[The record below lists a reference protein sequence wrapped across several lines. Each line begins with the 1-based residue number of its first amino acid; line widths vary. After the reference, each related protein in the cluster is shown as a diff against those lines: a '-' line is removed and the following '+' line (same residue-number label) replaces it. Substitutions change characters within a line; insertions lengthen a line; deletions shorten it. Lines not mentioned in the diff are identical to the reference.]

1 MDLRPVAGKVLIQPD
16 PTERT
21 TEAGLVL
28 VEHWPME
35 VSGVVVAVGAS
46 KHPHKDEAFARADE
60 LEAMA
65 TTNLAPLSATRSATC
80 LLAAQLLRDL
90 TGREPEVNV
99 GDRVIFGLSAG
110 QEVRIED
117 TRYFLMNETDLLAV
131 IPPDTEVAA

>member
-35 VSGVVVAVGAS
+35 VSGVVVAVGHS
-46 KHPHKDEAFARADE
+46 KHPRKDEAFALADTIRE
-60 LEAMA
+60 LFG
-65 TTNLAPLSATRSATC
+65 TYSLDSDCPNPQC
-80 LLAAQLLRDL
+80 LLDAARLLREL

-99 GDRVIFGLSAG
+99 GDRVLFGLSAG

>member
-46 KHPHKDEAFARADE
+46 KHPRKDEAFELAKFLDHSPSGRVECTCELCDAAR
-60 LEAMA
+60 
-65 TTNLAPLSATRSATC
+65 
-80 LLAAQLLRDL
+80 LLREL